1 VHGVNNLF
9 VAGSSTFPTA
19 GGNFPTITLVALALR
34 LSDRIIAELCGSVG
48 AVASIVSARADGPAT
63 ASRHLRF

>member
-1 VHGVNNLF
+1 
-9 VAGSSTFPTA
+9 
-19 GGNFPTITLVALALR
+19 LALR